1 MDRPNQ
7 PAKSKEIPKAAMED
21 KIAAKKHVET
31 AATEKSGKPKIIK
44 SMKPVAT
51 NEGRSIN
58 QIKIKI
64 LIFLIVKQRWLNPI
78 DIIYLDILSDPI
90 FVKL

>member
-1 MDRPNQ
+1 
-7 PAKSKEIPKAAMED
+7 MED

-44 SMKPVAT
+44 STKPVAA

-58 QIKIKI
+58 QIKIKKNLSLNKDD
-64 LIFLIVKQRWLNPI
+64 LIQ
-78 DIIYLDILSDPI
+78 
-90 FVKL
+90 

>member
-1 MDRPNQ
+1 MDKPNQ
-7 PAKSKEIPKAAMED
+7 PAKSKEIPKAATED

-44 SMKPVAT
+44 STKPVAA

-58 QIKIKI
+58 QIKIK
-64 LIFLIVKQRWLNPI
+64 KNYR
-78 DIIYLDILSDPI
+78 
-90 FVKL
+90 

>member
-1 MDRPNQ
+1 
-7 PAKSKEIPKAAMED
+7 MED

-58 QIKIKI
+58 QINIKI
-64 LIFLIVKQRWLNPI
+64 LIFLIVKQR
-78 DIIYLDILSDPI
+78 
-90 FVKL
+90 